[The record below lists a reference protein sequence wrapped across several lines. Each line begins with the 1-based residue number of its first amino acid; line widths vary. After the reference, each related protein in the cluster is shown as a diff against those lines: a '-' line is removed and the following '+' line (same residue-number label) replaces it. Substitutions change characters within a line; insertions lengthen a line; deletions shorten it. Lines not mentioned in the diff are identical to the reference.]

1 MNSSIRVASQ
11 TRQVCMS
18 RVSVIGTTG
27 SGKTTFA
34 AQLAQVLGVR
44 HIELDALS
52 WEPDWQTVSTDELRS
67 RVATAID
74 GDGWVVDGNYSSVR
88 GLVWDRID
96 AVVWLDYAW
105 PLVMSRIIRR
115 TIRRLVTRELC
126 CNGNRE
132 NIRRVL
138 SRDSI
143 IVWALRTYRRHRR
156 DYPALLNALEQK
168 GVQPIRLRS
177 PGAARRWLR
186 SIADTA
192 LQHHL
197 YSRSVV

>member
-1 MNSSIRVASQ
+1 
-11 TRQVCMS
+11 MS